1 MTNENSHEDI
11 LLSSESNYKPYDS
24 TQEPIF
30 PPELRL
36 TSSKLNKQSLVF
48 QGKNM
53 SWLRP
58 VSLDDLLTLKDANQ
72 GLNYVFFA

>member
-1 MTNENSHEDI
+1 MTNENSNDDI
-11 LLSSESNYKPYDS
+11 MLSESYYKPYDS

-36 TSSKLNKQSLVF
+36 SSNKLNKQALVF

-58 VSLDDLLTLKDANQ
+58 VTLDDLLTLKDKHQ
-72 GLNYVFFA
+72 GLNCFLT